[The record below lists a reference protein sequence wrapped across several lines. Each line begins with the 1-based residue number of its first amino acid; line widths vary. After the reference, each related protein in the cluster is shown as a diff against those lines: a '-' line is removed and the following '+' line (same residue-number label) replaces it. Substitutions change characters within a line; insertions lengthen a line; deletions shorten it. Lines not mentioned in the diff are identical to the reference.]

1 MKDEADGTTPAA
13 AKQKL
18 YAVLMA
24 AAGTS
29 LFEMYDFQVYGY
41 LAAFVA
47 EEFFPANQV
56 GGCLYCRH

>member
-1 MKDEADGTTPAA
+1 MKNVEDAA
-13 AKQKL
+13 PPDAKHKL

-47 EEFFPANQV
+47 DEFFPANQV
-56 GGCLYCRH
+56 PYF

>member
-1 MKDEADGTTPAA
+1 MKDAADSAPPEA

-56 GGCLYCRH
+56 GSGL